1 MYDEDQDAL
10 AAEYVLGTLSAE
22 ERSHA
27 EASLLINPGFAEL
40 VRQWER
46 RLGELNVMVESVE
59 PPADLWDKIKPD
71 IGTVPPS
78 DKIPLV
84 PSDQG
89 ASFAKNETETKARTA
104 GGVERSSLLDALA
117 SKLLSPSVSVARD
130 AEMKSEDKS
139 SSDWLTAPS
148 VPSAAPTVGTD
159 AFYLARRVRLW
170 RIMALSAGV
179 LVLLLAAFIALAQIA
194 PGLVQSI
201 GVSIPRL
208 FAATPAGAPG
218 SQLVAV
224 LQHEPTSPA
233 FLLTVDPQSRILTVR
248 RVSAKPGSDHSY
260 ELWVIPQGSSQ
271 ALSLGVIGEEQFTQR
286 PLPVSIDPGTMQ
298 TASYEVTFE
307 PAGGSKTGAPSGPI
321 LFTGTMVQSV
331 PPSQQ

>member
-40 VRQWER
+40 G
-46 RLGELNVMVESVE
+46 RLGELNVMVEAVE
-59 PPADLWDKIKPD
+59 PPADLWEKIKPD

-84 PSDQG
+84 PSDP
-89 ASFAKNETETKARTA
+89 AAPSAKTETEIKAEAA

-130 AEMKSEDKS
+130 AETKS

-148 VPSAAPTVGTD
+148 IPAAASTIERGTD

-170 RIMALSAGV
+170 RIVALSAGV
-179 LVLLLAAFIALAQIA
+179 LALLLAAFIALSQIA
-194 PGLVQSI
+194 PGLVQAVGI
-201 GVSIPRL
+201 RVPRL
-208 FAATPAGAPG
+208 FAATPAEAPG

-248 RVSAKPGSDHSY
+248 RVSAKAGAGHSY
-260 ELWVIPQGSSQ
+260 ELWLIPQGSSQ
-271 ALSLGVIGEEQFTQR
+271 AVSLGVVGEEQFTQR
-286 PLPVSIDPGTMQ
+286 SLPSGIDAGTMQ
-298 TASYEVTFE
+298 TASYEITFE

-331 PPSQQ
+331 PPPPQR